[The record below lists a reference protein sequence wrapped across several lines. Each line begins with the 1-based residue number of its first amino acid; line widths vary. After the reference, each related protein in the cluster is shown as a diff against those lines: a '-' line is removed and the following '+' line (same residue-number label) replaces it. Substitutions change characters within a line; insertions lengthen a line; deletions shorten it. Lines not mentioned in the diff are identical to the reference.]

1 MERVNIIHQGVKTEH
16 RDGEH
21 NTSGVSTRYGEGE
34 HNISEGKDIM

>member
-1 MERVNIIHQGVKTEH
+1 MERVNIIHQGVKTEC

-34 HNISEGKDIM
+34 HNTSGGKDRT

>member
-1 MERVNIIHQGVKTEH
+1 MERVNIIYQGVKTEH

-34 HNISEGKDIM
+34 HNTSGGKDRA

>member
-1 MERVNIIHQGVKTEH
+1 MERVNIIHHGVKTEC

-34 HNISEGKDIM
+34 HNTSGGKDRA